1 MIDYTKDNHV
11 HTYYSPD
18 ADPKATFWAYVQ
30 QALLLGLTEIT
41 FTDHVDFDA
50 AHPLFHNMIDYDSYI
65 EEFNAVKQISPIP
78 IRLGVEIG
86 YQEHMKDTINQFL
99 ETYSFDYVI
108 LSIHYIDKKDL
119 YTGEFFQQKT
129 KEEAYRKYFETC
141 IKAVRDIPHFDAFG
155 HLDYITRY
163 SQMGDYEYQEYHELI
178 DELLKNIISQNKG
191 IEINTSGLSYENR
204 QYPKTSVIN
213 RYIQL
218 GGTKLY
224 MGSDAHDVQSLARS
238 FDKVKQMFSVNFSV
252 TPIIKSVF

>member
-1 MIDYTKDNHV
+1 MIDYTKDNHI

-18 ADPKATFWAYVQ
+18 ADPKATFEAYIQ
-30 QALLLGLTEIT
+30 QAIQLGLTEIT

-50 AHPLFHNMIDYDSYI
+50 AHPLFHNMIQYEAYI
-65 EEFNAVKQISPIP
+65 EEFNAVKQNALIP
-78 IRLGVEIG
+78 IHLGVEIG

-129 KEEAYRKYFETC
+129 KEEAYTKYFETC
-141 IKAVRDIPHFDAFG
+141 INAVLDIPYFDAFG

-163 SQMGDYEYQEYHELI
+163 SQMGDYEYQEYRELI
-178 DELLKNIISQNKG
+178 DELLQSIISQNKG

-204 QYPKTSVIN
+204 LYPKPAIIN
-213 RYIQL
+213 RFLEL
-218 GGTKLY
+218 GGTKIY
-224 MGSDAHDVQSLARS
+224 MGSDAHNVQSLGRS
-238 FDKVKQMFSVNFSV
+238 FDEVKQLSLHLK
-252 TPIIKSVF
+252 PAKKL